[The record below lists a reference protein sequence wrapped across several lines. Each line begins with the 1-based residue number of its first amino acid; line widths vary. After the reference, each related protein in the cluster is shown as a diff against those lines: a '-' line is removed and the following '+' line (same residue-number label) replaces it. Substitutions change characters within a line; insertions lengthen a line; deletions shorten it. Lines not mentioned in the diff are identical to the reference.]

1 MSDMRHVHNAYA
13 AIYNPEIKKNL
24 EESRDAFSKMNL
36 NQLNDQ
42 DLYEVSEEILE
53 KVFFHHDLDVPTA
66 ESLIEAILS
75 DAIAG
80 DKSPLR
86 LGKIER
92 LSEAFAA
99 AFDRV
104 KEKSIRVAKES
115 YTEYLYK
122 KDQLSR
128 LSSNNDLDLPKQRL
142 HQSLVAEDRNIIK
155 SGILEIIEGK
165 INAGLQAYLDKKKGK
180 KSGKKEEENG
190 KEENGNGKS
199 SKGGKPDF
207 LDLDK
212 DGDKKESMKKAAKDK
227 KMSEAYTV
235 TNADKKGNTP
245 AYQAYK
251 AGKKNVKTGE
261 PLYKAAD
268 HMKEGMLVKAAQ
280 GVEAVGKKI
289 DKADK
294 AVTKATMNRVVKP
307 AAKAIG
313 KGAKKVGMAALRG
326 TAGAVGGA
334 VKGAFQGASKG
345 IKKGMREELL
355 ASGVFSEHEVTKLIW
370 NEFDTEIEE
379 NYRAMRNPE
388 KYEREQD
395 KKLER
400 DKPYHKRSRAA
411 RMADPDRGINS
422 PAFKKFM
429 ADRGMS
435 V

>member
-1 MSDMRHVHNAYA
+1 MSDMRHVYNAYA

-36 NQLNDQ
+36 NQFNDQ

-75 DAIAG
+75 DAIDG

-92 LSEAFAA
+92 LTEAFAS

-142 HQSLVAEDRNIIK
+142 HQNLIAEDRKIIK

-165 INAGLQAYLDKKKGK
+165 VNAGLQAYLDKKKGK
-180 KSGKKEEENG
+180 KSDKKEEENG
-190 KEENGNGKS
+190 KEENGKS

-227 KMSEAYTV
+227 KMNEAMIV
-235 TNADKKGNTP
+235 TNADKKANTK
-245 AYQAYK
+245 AYQNYK
-251 AGKKNVKTGE
+251 AGMKNKKGE
-261 PLYKAAD
+261 PVYKAAD
-268 HMKEGMLVKAAQ
+268 HMKEDLV
-280 GVEAVGKKI
+280 
-289 DKADK
+289 
-294 AVTKATMNRVVKP
+294 
-307 AAKAIG
+307 
-313 KGAKKVGMAALRG
+313 
-326 TAGAVGGA
+326 
-334 VKGAFQGASKG
+334 
-345 IKKGMREELL
+345 
-355 ASGVFSEHEVTKLIW
+355 ASGVFSEQEITKLLW
-370 NEFDTEIEE
+370 TEFDE
-379 NYRAMRNPE
+379 NYDAMRNPE
-388 KYEREQD
+388 KYAEKPESEMSYDERR
-395 KKLER
+395 KK
-400 DKPYHKRSRAA
+400 
-411 RMADPDRGINS
+411 RMNDPKRGINS

-429 ADRGMS
+429 ASQGM
-435 V
+435 

>member
-1 MSDMRHVHNAYA
+1 MSDMTHVYNAYA

-36 NQLNDQ
+36 NQMNDQ

-75 DAIAG
+75 DAIDG

-86 LGKIER
+86 LSKIER
-92 LSEAFAA
+92 LTEAFAA

-142 HQSLVAEDRNIIK
+142 HQSLVAEDRKIIK

-180 KSGKKEEENG
+180 KTDDKEKNG

-227 KMSEAYTV
+227 KMNEAMIV

-268 HMKEGMLVKAAQ
+268 HMKEDLV
-280 GVEAVGKKI
+280 
-289 DKADK
+289 
-294 AVTKATMNRVVKP
+294 
-307 AAKAIG
+307 
-313 KGAKKVGMAALRG
+313 
-326 TAGAVGGA
+326 
-334 VKGAFQGASKG
+334 
-345 IKKGMREELL
+345 

-370 NEFDTEIEE
+370 TEFDSEIEE

-388 KYEREQD
+388 KYKDPDES
-395 KKLER
+395 
-400 DKPYHKRSRAA
+400 DKPYHKRSREA
-411 RMADPDRGINS
+411 RMRDPERGINS

-429 ADRGMS
+429 ADRGM
-435 V
+435 

>member
-1 MSDMRHVHNAYA
+1 MSDMRHVYNAYA

-36 NQLNDQ
+36 NQMNDQ

-75 DAIAG
+75 DAIDG

-142 HQSLVAEDRNIIK
+142 HQSLVAEDRKIIK

-180 KSGKKEEENG
+180 KSDKKED
-190 KEENGNGKS
+190 ENGNGKS
-199 SKGGKPDF
+199 SKGSKPDF

-227 KMSEAYTV
+227 KMNEAMIV

-280 GVEAVGKKI
+280 GVESGVKKFNKFD
-289 DKADK
+289 DKVTK
-294 AVTKATMNRVVKP
+294 AVTKKVG
-307 AAKAIG
+307 KA
-313 KGAKKVGMAALRG
+313 AKKVGMAALRG

-334 VKGAFQGASKG
+334 VKGAFQGAGKG

-370 NEFDTEIEE
+370 NEFDTGIEE

-388 KYEREQD
+388 KYKDPDES
-395 KKLER
+395 
-400 DKPYHKRSRAA
+400 DKPYHKRSREA
-411 RMADPDRGINS
+411 RMRDPERGINS

>member
-1 MSDMRHVHNAYA
+1 MSDMRHVYNAYA

-75 DAIAG
+75 DATDG

-86 LGKIER
+86 LSKIER
-92 LSEAFAA
+92 LTEAFAS

-142 HQSLVAEDRNIIK
+142 HQNLVAEDRKIIK

-180 KSGKKEEENG
+180 KTDDKEENG
-190 KEENGNGKS
+190 KEKNGNGKS

-261 PLYKAAD
+261 PMYKAAD
-268 HMKEGMLVKAAQ
+268 HMKE
-280 GVEAVGKKI
+280 
-289 DKADK
+289 D
-294 AVTKATMNRVVKP
+294 
-307 AAKAIG
+307 
-313 KGAKKVGMAALRG
+313 
-326 TAGAVGGA
+326 
-334 VKGAFQGASKG
+334 
-345 IKKGMREELL
+345 LL

-388 KYEREQD
+388 KYKDPDES
-395 KKLER
+395 
-400 DKPYHKRSRAA
+400 DKPYHKRSREA
-411 RMADPDRGINS
+411 RMRDPERGINS

>member
-1 MSDMRHVHNAYA
+1 MSDMRHVYNAYA

-75 DAIAG
+75 DAIDG

-86 LGKIER
+86 LSKIER
-92 LSEAFAA
+92 LTEAFAS
-99 AFDRV
+99 AFDRI

-115 YTEYLYK
+115 YTEYLHK

-142 HQSLVAEDRNIIK
+142 HQSLVAEDRKIIK

-180 KSGKKEEENG
+180 KTDDKKENG

-227 KMSEAYTV
+227 KLKEAMIV

-245 AYQAYK
+245 AYQNYK
-251 AGKKNVKTGE
+251 KGMKSKVTGK
-261 PLYKAAD
+261 PMYKAAD
-268 HMKEGMLVKAAQ
+268 HMKE
-280 GVEAVGKKI
+280 
-289 DKADK
+289 D
-294 AVTKATMNRVVKP
+294 
-307 AAKAIG
+307 
-313 KGAKKVGMAALRG
+313 
-326 TAGAVGGA
+326 
-334 VKGAFQGASKG
+334 
-345 IKKGMREELL
+345 LL

-370 NEFDTEIEE
+370 TEFDE

-388 KYEREQD
+388 KYKPDDES
-395 KKLER
+395 
-400 DKPYHKRSRAA
+400 DKPYRERSREA
-411 RMADPDRGINS
+411 RMKDPKRGINS

>member
-1 MSDMRHVHNAYA
+1 MSDMRHVYNAYA

-75 DAIAG
+75 DATDG

-86 LGKIER
+86 LSKIER
-92 LSEAFAA
+92 LTEAFAS
-99 AFDRV
+99 AFDRI

-142 HQSLVAEDRNIIK
+142 HQSLVAEDRKIIK

-180 KSGKKEEENG
+180 KTDDKEKNG

-227 KMSEAYTV
+227 KMNEAMIV

-245 AYQAYK
+245 AYQNYK
-251 AGKKNVKTGE
+251 KGMKSKVTGK
-261 PLYKAAD
+261 PMYKAAD
-268 HMKEGMLVKAAQ
+268 HMKE
-280 GVEAVGKKI
+280 
-289 DKADK
+289 D
-294 AVTKATMNRVVKP
+294 
-307 AAKAIG
+307 
-313 KGAKKVGMAALRG
+313 
-326 TAGAVGGA
+326 
-334 VKGAFQGASKG
+334 
-345 IKKGMREELL
+345 LL

-370 NEFDTEIEE
+370 TEFDE

-388 KYEREQD
+388 KYKPDDES
-395 KKLER
+395 
-400 DKPYHKRSRAA
+400 DKPYRERSREA
-411 RMADPDRGINS
+411 RMKDPKRGINS